1 MEQAEMNSMTQA
13 KPLFSFLKR
22 IFLEEMDKEMLL
34 AMQQIAVDSN
44 GDDLDRGFNLLIQ
57 DVVANTDRLD
67 DYVEELTVE
76 FSRLFI
82 GPKQAPAIPFASFY
96 LSENSTVMSEITLEV
111 RKQYLEA
118 GLAVQNLYQT
128 PEDHIGFELE
138 FMEYLLTRLL
148 ELQEAGDEDE
158 AERLEELMDT
168 FFNDHLTVW
177 VPDFADLIIEHS
189 EEDFYRGAA
198 LILKETCRQN

>member
-1 MEQAEMNSMTQA
+1 MNSMTEIQ
-13 KPLFSFLKR
+13 PLFGFLKR

-34 AMQQIAVDSN
+34 ELQQIPVDSN
-44 GDDLDRGFNLLIQ
+44 GDDLDHGFNLVIQ
-57 DVVANTDRLD
+57 AVLDNSERMD
-67 DYVEELTVE
+67 DYVEELAVE

-82 GPKQAPAIPFASFY
+82 GPKRAPAVPFASFY

-111 RKQYLEA
+111 RKQYLQA

-148 ELQEAGDEDE
+148 ELQEAGDEEE
-158 AERLEELMDT
+158 AERLEELMNT
-168 FFNDHLTVW
+168 FFNDHLTAW
-177 VPDFADLIIEHS
+177 APDFADLIIEHS
-189 EEDFYRGAA
+189 SEDFYRGAA